1 MKDIVM
7 LDPSATIVVAS
18 HSTLSG
24 VSMGALIVRV
34 TDTQFFLHDMLLPA
48 INVPGLSR
56 HLVSGK
62 AAALKEVNMGIAK
75 ESYLDIGQFKIPLRK
90 DTDFPSN
97 D

>member
-1 MKDIVM
+1 M

-34 TDTQFFLHDMLLPA
+34 TDTQVFLHNMLLPV
-48 INVPGLSR
+48 INVLGLSR
-56 HLVSGK
+56 HLFSGK
-62 AAALKEVNMGIAK
+62 AAALKEVNMVIAK
-75 ESYLDIGQFKIPLRK
+75 ESYLDVGQFKIHLRK